1 MLIMLTYDKPLLRG
15 QPPLSS
21 HLLVSEGGHL
31 IEVYLYFLGSQ
42 MSLRIGNICN
52 HLQQSKQQ
60 PQSTDHHEL
69 ICVTV

>member
-1 MLIMLTYDKPLLRG
+1 MLIMLTYDKPLLSGR
-15 QPPLSS
+15 PPLSG

-31 IEVYLYFLGSQ
+31 IEVYLYFFGSQ
-42 MSLRIGNICN
+42 MSLRIGNICD

-60 PQSTDHHEL
+60 PKSTDPHEL